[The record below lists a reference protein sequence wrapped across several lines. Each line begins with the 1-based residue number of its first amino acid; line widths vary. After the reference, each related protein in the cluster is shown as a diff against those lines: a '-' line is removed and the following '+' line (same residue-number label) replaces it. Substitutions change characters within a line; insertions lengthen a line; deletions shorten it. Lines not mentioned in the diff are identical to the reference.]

1 MTQIEFDMSVRAM
14 KAEAHQEISAIEKL
28 LTETKQ
34 EIANIN
40 LAMQPF
46 CERIKVLKQKRNI
59 LSASLS
65 EKRTEWGGK
74 VREFCNEFYG
84 KATSNL
90 AESST
95 TNIIYE
101 LRRRGYEGIV
111 KRDNADG
118 SVNEFDLAKTDWK
131 PVEEKEQELNEQQ
144 NEG

>member
-65 EKRTEWGGK
+65 EKRTEWGGQGAR
-74 VREFCNEFYG
+74 VLQRV
-84 KATSNL
+84 
-90 AESST
+90 
-95 TNIIYE
+95 
-101 LRRRGYEGIV
+101 LRQSHQQPC
-111 KRDNADG
+111 G
-118 SVNEFDLAKTDWK
+118 SPNHQHHLRIAQTWV
-131 PVEEKEQELNEQQ
+131 
-144 NEG
+144 

>member
-1 MTQIEFDMSVRAM
+1 MSVRAM

-65 EKRTEWGGK
+65 EKRTEWGA
-74 VREFCNEFYG
+74 RCASS
-84 KATSNL
+84 ATSSTAKPPATL
-90 AESST
+90 RKPKPPTSST
-95 TNIIYE
+95 NC
-101 LRRRGYEGIV
+101 
-111 KRDNADG
+111 ADVG
-118 SVNEFDLAKTDWK
+118 MRES
-131 PVEEKEQELNEQQ
+131 
-144 NEG
+144 